1 MSNISGKSDLQTC
14 KALGWSRRFLKQEDE
29 NRLSLQCYDQLHSV
43 PKTDWESLLN
53 TEDLTLSYDYLRDL
67 TTKETAQKSFYVLFT
82 QAQTTIG
89 VAYFTIA
96 SFSGPRVIDLIES
109 SSPSGSKLLKW
120 ARVGTKPIH
129 ANILCCG
136 GSSTAEH
143 YGFRF
148 HESVTYQEGALA
160 LEMAAEQ
167 ILKTLYASNDSIGAV
182 FFHGSP
188 YAEYLGKR
196 SYTCFEAEPNLKLS
210 LDESWQ
216 HFEDYLSALSSKYR
230 VKAKRADRKSEDL
243 VITPLNYQQFQANKH
258 DLNELYKQ
266 VVDRAEFALTD
277 TGFDS
282 ISSLMNIYETQV
294 KLYRYQLNG
303 QTVGFRVS
311 VFSARTLYA
320 YLVGFDYRFNRTYSI
335 YPRMLN
341 DYLREGISAGMSVVH
356 FGRTAAEIKS
366 TLGATPTAT
375 QVYLKHTQNII
386 NCALPW
392 VSARS
397 STTPRK
403 IHQPFKVHKTLV
415 HSG

>member
-1 MSNISGKSDLQTC
+1 MSDASVKSDLQTC
-14 KALGWSRRFLKQEDE
+14 KALDWSRRFLKQDKDKG
-29 NRLSLQCYDQLHSV
+29 LSLQFYDQLGSV
-43 PKTDWESLLN
+43 PRSDWESVLS

-67 TTKETAQKSFYVLFT
+67 ITKDTTQKSFYVLFT
-82 QAQTTIG
+82 QAQNMIG

-120 ARVGTKPIH
+120 AGVGTKPIY

-143 YGFRF
+143 HGFRF

-167 ILKTLYASNDSIGAV
+167 LLKTLHASNDSIGAV

-188 YAEYLGKR
+188 YAEHLGKR
-196 SYTCFEAEPNLKLS
+196 SYTCFEAEPTLKLS

-243 VITPLNYQQFQANKH
+243 IVTSLSNQQFQAKKH
-258 DLNELYKQ
+258 NLSELYQQ
-266 VVDRAEFALTD
+266 VVNRAEFALTD

-282 ISSLMNIYETQV
+282 ISSLMNIHETRVKIYHYE
-294 KLYRYQLNG
+294 LNG
-303 QTVGFRVS
+303 QAVGFRVS

-320 YLVGFDYRFNRTYSI
+320 YLVGFDYQLNRTHSI

-341 DYLREGISAGMSVVH
+341 DYLREGISVGMSVVH

-397 STTPRK
+397 GTTPSK